1 VTVAVGASWFS
12 GPGRW
17 PGLRRIFDNSH
28 HGSSGPGRWPGLGRI
43 GLRPGVKRTL
53 TRSLPSPRVN
63 DIRSNFMAIFQKK
76 KPRHFLLFVLL
87 NMSKVVR
94 TYEQECGF
102 VEQIDATSYRI
113 KKGFVENMR
122 VPGHFYVNESI
133 RDLLF
138 EELRQFSR
146 SSGSAGQFSGAVGG
160 FLPAM
165 KQIANVA
172 ALPGIVGRFF

>member
-1 VTVAVGASWFS
+1 
-12 GPGRW
+12 
-17 PGLRRIFDNSH
+17 
-28 HGSSGPGRWPGLGRI
+28 
-43 GLRPGVKRTL
+43 
-53 TRSLPSPRVN
+53 
-63 DIRSNFMAIFQKK
+63 
-76 KPRHFLLFVLL
+76 
-87 NMSKVVR
+87 MSKIVR

-102 VEQIDATSYRI
+102 VEQVDATSYRI
-113 KKGFVENMR
+113 NKGFVENMR
-122 VPGHFYVNESI
+122 VPGHFYVNDNI

-172 ALPGIVGRFF
+172 ALPGIVGRFEGMVDFIVKPGDCLKTTLIRSIALPDVHAGYGFAIGNVAAFDMGNPESVVSPGGVGVHPLFSV

>member
-1 VTVAVGASWFS
+1 
-12 GPGRW
+12 
-17 PGLRRIFDNSH
+17 
-28 HGSSGPGRWPGLGRI
+28 
-43 GLRPGVKRTL
+43 
-53 TRSLPSPRVN
+53 
-63 DIRSNFMAIFQKK
+63 
-76 KPRHFLLFVLL
+76 
-87 NMSKVVR
+87 MSKIVR
-94 TYEQECGF
+94 TYEQECSF

-113 KKGFVENMR
+113 NKGFVENMR
-122 VPGHFYVNESI
+122 VPGHFYVNDSI

-172 ALPGIVGRFF
+172 ALPGIVGRFNAVAVMTRIYARLVPSLCRSIALPDVHAGYGFAIGNVAAFDMGNPESVVSPGGVGTHSLTNTSFIFEDTFRHIAALLRIFTLNLTRI